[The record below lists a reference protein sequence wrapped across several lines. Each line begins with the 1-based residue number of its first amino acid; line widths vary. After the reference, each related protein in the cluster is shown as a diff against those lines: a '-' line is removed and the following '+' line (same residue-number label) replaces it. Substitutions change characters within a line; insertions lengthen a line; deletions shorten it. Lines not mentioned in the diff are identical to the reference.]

1 MFRNPTTNLTLLF
14 KIEPPVW
21 HYFHTPLRLHLDKK
35 KINKYIYYSNGPK
48 YPRRGLNPIHSA
60 QFLLLLSLSFS
71 PTPSIQLGGSTH
83 RILSARAV
91 ARVEGDLPC
100 HRRTD
105 GGSADKQGSSV
116 GRGIRDDSGCGARR
130 WLLHSEGGPR
140 WHRHAKEGRGRIVG
154 ARGRQW
160 LLRTALASR
169 ATTVAAPRGRAQMAS
184 VCRGR
189 EEGDGGCWA

>member
-1 MFRNPTTNLTLLF
+1 M
-14 KIEPPVW
+14 
-21 HYFHTPLRLHLDKK
+21 
-35 KINKYIYYSNGPK
+35 
-48 YPRRGLNPIHSA
+48 
-60 QFLLLLSLSFS
+60 
-71 PTPSIQLGGSTH
+71 
-83 RILSARAV
+83 

-116 GRGIRDDSGCGARR
+116 GRGIRDDSGCDARR

-140 WHRHAKEGRGRIVG
+140 WHRRAKEGRGRIVG

-189 EEGDGGCWA
+189 EEGRRGTAGAEHADLVVRRLRLSKGRLL